1 MELRLCHLYAGL
13 LNIYGDRGNIIVLRE
28 RCAARGIEL
37 AVEELG
43 PGDRLQP
50 AAYDLFFLGG
60 AQDREQRLVA
70 RDLALQKGPALR
82 EAAEEGAVVLAVCG
96 GYQLLGRFYRSAEG
110 EELPGLGLF
119 DAWTVH
125 PGPGARRFIGNVA
138 VRWQGGTLVG
148 FENHGGRTYLGPA
161 ASPLGRVLAGFG
173 NNGQDGG
180 EGAVYKNA
188 FGTYLHGPLL
198 PKNPHF
204 ADHLIALALARRY
217 GEARL
222 SPLEDALAWAA
233 HRRALRLARR
243 RPILGRWARAL
254 GGLRA
259 WPRNR

>member
-1 MELRLCHLYAGL
+1 MKLRLAWLYPRHM
-13 LNIYGDRGNIIVLRE
+13 NVYGDRGNILVLRE

-37 AVEELG
+37 EVDEVG
-43 PGDRLQP
+43 PGDRLDP
-50 AAYDLFFLGG
+50 ARYDLFFLGG

-70 RDLALQKGPALR
+70 RDLAAHKGPALR

-110 EELPGLGLF
+110 EELTGLGLF

-138 VRWQGGTLVG
+138 VEWQGGILVG
-148 FENHGGRTYLGPA
+148 FENHGGRTHLGPGA
-161 ASPLGRVLAGFG
+161 RPLGRVLAGYG
-173 NNGQDGG
+173 NNGQDGS

-217 GEARL
+217 GEVAL
-222 SPLEDALAWAA
+222 PPLDDSLAWAA

-243 RPILGRWARAL
+243 RPILERWAHVL
-254 GGLRA
+254 GGPRI
-259 WPRNR
+259 WPRKR

>member
-1 MELRLCHLYAGL
+1 MRLRLAWLYPKHM
-13 LNIYGDRGNIIVLRE
+13 NVYGDRGNIIVLRE

-60 AQDREQRLVA
+60 AQDRGQRRVA
-70 RDLALQKGPALR
+70 RDVAREKGRALG
-82 EAAEEGAVVLAVCG
+82 EGDEEGAVVRAVCG
-96 GYQLLGRFYRSAEG
+96 GYQLLGRCDRSAEG